1 MRRQTGFTL
10 IELVIVIAILGIL
23 AAFALP
29 RFANLTSQARLAT
42 LNGIA
47 GSLQAASAIAH
58 SQCLANQCADATPS
72 VTLENQVV
80 DLVHEYPAG
89 TLTGIV
95 NAVQTGNTGGGSSNL
110 VPTAAGGVVTYNFPT
125 AIAGCNVT
133 YTEPAAAGGSPSVVV
148 VNTGG
153 TSC

>member
-1 MRRQTGFTL
+1 MRKQTGFTL

-23 AAFALP
+23 AAIALP

-42 LNGIA
+42 LNGYA
-47 GSLQAASAIAH
+47 GSLQAAAAIAH
-58 SQCLANQCADATPS
+58 AQCLANQCTDATAS
-72 VTLENQVV
+72 VTLENQTV

-89 TLTGIV
+89 TLTGV
-95 NAVQTGNTGGGSSNL
+95 VAALQNASTGSGSANL
-110 VPTAAGGVVTYNFPT
+110 VPTAAGGVVTYDFPT

-133 YTEPAAAGGSPSVVV
+133 YTQAAAAGGSPTIQV

-153 TSC
+153 NSC